1 MEGGTAI
8 MYKVYACLPGQWTEL
23 TEDDYQIGYLENL
36 FSPRNW
42 INCTDIHN
50 KQDFVEDSFRHIPT
64 VHIHHKDKIYTI
76 SATLIQIVETK

>member
-1 MEGGTAI
+1 M
-8 MYKVYACLPGQWTEL
+8 
-23 TEDDYQIGYLENL
+23 ENL

-42 INCTDIHN
+42 INGTDIHN